1 MNRYATWYVVRSQ
14 CEFGQK
20 VLALTNLLQIEDS

>member
-1 MNRYATWYVVRSQ
+1 MNRYAWYVVRSQ